1 MRLQPTRTAGLALL
15 AALVLGAFSLFT
27 VDERELAILFR
38 LGQIV
43 RTDFEPGLHLKL
55 PFVENVRK
63 FERRIMTLDAEPERF
78 LTSEKKNVVVDSFVK
93 WRIGDV
99 GQYYRAVRGDELQA
113 QVRLAQ
119 VLKDNLRGEFGKRT
133 IQEVISG
140 ERSEIMDI
148 VTRKVNQD
156 ARELGIQVVDV
167 RLKRIDLPEDVS
179 DSVFRRME
187 AERARVAREWR
198 SRGAEAAERI
208 RADADRRRTELLA
221 EAYRDAER
229 IRGEGDARA
238 AAIYAEAFSK
248 DPDFYQFYRSLE
260 AYRAVFKDRRD
271 VLLISPESQ
280 FFRYL
285 HDAGLLPEAGRAGA
299 GGRP

>member
-1 MRLQPTRTAGLALL
+1 MRLQPARGLGLGLL
-15 AALVLGAFSLFT
+15 VVLVLAGFSLFT

-38 LGQIV
+38 LGKIV
-43 RTDFEPGLHLKL
+43 RTDFDPGLHVKL
-55 PFVENVRK
+55 PFVEKVRK
-63 FERRIMTLDAEPERF
+63 FERRLMTLDAEPERF

-99 GQYYRAVRGDELQA
+99 ARYYRAVRGDELQA

-140 ERSEIMDI
+140 ERAEIMDI
-148 VTRKVNQD
+148 VTRKVNHD
-156 ARELGIQVVDV
+156 AKELGIQVVDV
-167 RLKRIDLPEDVS
+167 RLKRVDLPEDVS

-187 AERARVAREWR
+187 AERARVARQWR

-221 EAYRDAER
+221 KAYRDAER

-238 AAIYAEAFSK
+238 AAIYAAAFSR
-248 DPDFYQFYRSLE
+248 DPDFYEFYRSLE

-271 VLLISPESQ
+271 VLLISPDSQ

-285 HDAGLLPEAGRAGA
+285 RDAGLRPEGAGA
-299 GGRP
+299 SGRP

>member
-1 MRLQPTRTAGLALL
+1 MRLQLTRGMALGLL
-15 AALVLGAFSLFT
+15 AALVLVGFSLFT

-38 LGQIV
+38 LGRIV
-43 RTDFEPGLHLKL
+43 RTDFDPGLHLKL

-63 FERRIMTLDAEPERF
+63 FERRLMLLDAEPERF

-99 GQYYRAVRGDELQA
+99 ARYYRAVRGDELQA

-119 VLKDNLRGEFGKRT
+119 VLKDNLRSEFGKRT

-140 ERSEIMDI
+140 ERSQIMDI
-148 VTRKVNQD
+148 VTRKVDRD
-156 ARELGIQVVDV
+156 ARELGIRVVDV

-187 AERARVAREWR
+187 AERARVARQWR

-221 EAYRDAER
+221 AAYRDAER
-229 IRGEGDARA
+229 IRGEGDAKA
-238 AAIYAEAFSK
+238 AAIYARAFAK
-248 DPDFYQFYRSLE
+248 DREFYDFYRSLE

-271 VLLISPESQ
+271 VLLLSPESQ

-285 HDAGLLPEAGRAGA
+285 RDADPRPAGA
-299 GGRP
+299 EAARP